1 MKVLV
6 VGGAGYIGSHTA
18 LTLVRRGHEV
28 VVFDNLSTGNE
39 AAIPLEA
46 TFVAGDLLN
55 KADIDNVLQTH
66 PFDIV
71 MHFAA
76 KLIVPESV
84 EQPIRYFE
92 NNVHG
97 VALLLESMREHGLK
111 NFIFSSTAAVYGEP
125 TDGAV
130 ITEDTP
136 TNPINP
142 YGASKRAAEDLI
154 RATDEAYDMKHVIFR
169 YFNVAGADASGEIGL
184 SPKNPPTH
192 LIPVI
197 NETLLGIRQE
207 TKVFGT
213 DYPSADGT
221 CVRDYIHITDLAQA
235 HVLGAEYLLETNK
248 SATMNLGTH
257 TGYSVMSIIA
267 AAEKEIG
274 QPVTYTV
281 SPRRA
286 GDPAMLVA
294 SNALAKE
301 LLGWEPSRTV
311 EEMIRSDYE
320 WRANPKY

>member
-18 LTLVRRGHEV
+18 LALVRRGHEV

-39 AAIPLEA
+39 AAIPVEA

-55 KADIDNVLQTH
+55 KTDIDNVLQAHT
-66 PFDIV
+66 FDIV

>member
-18 LTLVRRGHEV
+18 LALVRKGHEV
-28 VVFDNLSTGNE
+28 VVFDNLSTGNK
-39 AAIPLEA
+39 AAVPQDAMFIG
-46 TFVAGDLLN
+46 GDLLN
-55 KADIDNVLQTH
+55 KTDIDNALATGG
-66 PFDIV
+66 FDIV

-84 EQPIRYFE
+84 EQPIAYFE

-97 VALLLESMREHGLK
+97 VALLLESMKEHGVK

-125 TDGAV
+125 ADGAV
-130 ITEDTP
+130 ITEETP

-154 RATDEAYDMKHVIFR
+154 RACDTAYDMKHVIFR

-184 SPKNPPTH
+184 SPKTAPTH

-197 NETLLGIRQE
+197 NETILGKRPE

-213 DYPSADGT
+213 DYPTEDGT
-221 CVRDYIHITDLAQA
+221 CIRDYIHITDLAEA
-235 HVLGAEYLLETNK
+235 HVLGAEHLLAGSASETI
-248 SATMNLGTH
+248 NLGTH
-257 TGYSVMSIIA
+257 TGFSVMEIIK

-274 QPVTYTV
+274 QPVNYVV

-286 GDPAMLVA
+286 GDPAILVA
-294 SNALAKE
+294 SNARAKDVI
-301 LLGWEPSRTV
+301 GWEPKHSV
-311 EEMIRSDYE
+311 QEMIRSDYE